1 MILDSI
7 HVIFYLLPL
16 FFNRVFEHI
25 NGTNTDEKVPI
36 KICDNKLFATISK
49 QFNISKP
56 KQQN

>member
-36 KICDNKLFATISK
+36 MICDIMLFATTYIK
-49 QFNISKP
+49 TI
-56 KQQN
+56 